1 MNRPFATL
9 FLAILFFVYS
19 CTSIESPE
27 PILHVDDLELTFTA
41 RWETQETKTVLQNDK
56 SVLWYPGDAISM
68 FYGNGDGGGARFEST
83 NTEQTAV
90 TDFHGTLTGNASGSD
105 YYWGVY
111 PYSGDNACDGSSVTL
126 RVLESQQAVEGTF
139 ANGMFPAVACSRN
152 RDLSFYNVCGGV
164 RFSLSRTDITSVTLR
179 ANGGVAIAGT
189 AQVKFGSDGKPTIAK
204 ILDGKSAITIAAQ
217 DGEALRPGVSYYMV
231 MLPTDLSMGI
241 TMTFI
246 TKGGEIGSFSSTRTQ
261 IVARST
267 FGGLP
272 NVDSHVTNWEGES
285 IPTEGGGAESGL
297 YLGVMGFN
305 QALYNCPITKLDYS
319 TKSTFESFINELSTK
334 NGTLLYYSVDKA
346 LKTLQHAEYPD
357 DLFSASLVTFTDGLD
372 QGSAMMID
380 DYPGDEEYLDVLH
393 NRLQYSTVAGVPFT
407 SYSLGLKGSDVSNE
421 ELYFYNLQKLAVPST
436 NSNVV
441 SSMSEV
447 NARLQDLAKCIIQR
461 GFSYNLQ
468 ITIPGTANGTRV
480 RFTLDNV
487 NAADDSEM
495 YIEGTF
501 NLSKR
506 SFDNVSYVGL
516 TSSSGSTVAGVQDGI
531 FVTFNFKDLLLEAAA
546 FGQGYIKQ
554 WNYVSSSGSWKEN
567 STELVTHLTREKSA
581 VVLLNLDCSSSL
593 SSQFSNLQYYAR
605 SFVANLCDAVGS
617 AVTLNK
623 SELNLITGKSETL
636 TATVQPN
643 NVNSSSIEWT
653 SSNTSVATVNNG
665 IVTGVGAGTATITAS
680 YRHNWLGGRYI
691 LDLSAQC
698 IVNVGNSVETIA
710 LDKNSLTMYVGD
722 SPVSLVATVLPEDAF
737 NKTVFWSSSNT
748 SIATVN
754 AEGQVTA
761 VSNGTATITATAEDG
776 SGVNASCLVTVC
788 THVESVSLNT
798 TEININKGNTY
809 TLTATVLPTNASDKS
824 VAWTSG
830 DPSIA
835 TVDESG
841 KVTAV
846 NGGSTT
852 ITVTTKDGGKHA
864 ICEVIV
870 NNDYVDLGLSV
881 KWANWNVGASKPEE
895 YGDYFAWGETS
906 PKSNYSWSSYRWC
919 KADANK
925 LTKYCNNRDYGYNGY
940 TDKLTTLLPE
950 DDAARVNWGGK
961 WRIPTDEEW
970 TELRKNCTWTW
981 TTLNGVKGR
990 KVTSNMPGYTDKW
1003 IFFPFAGYRSGSNLY
1018 GVNSGYY
1025 CSSYFATNNPSMA
1038 SGMFIDAGNAY
1049 ILGSSRKEGVS
1060 VRPVSK

>member
-1 MNRPFATL
+1 
-9 FLAILFFVYS
+9 
-19 CTSIESPE
+19 
-27 PILHVDDLELTFTA
+27 
-41 RWETQETKTVLQNDK
+41 
-56 SVLWYPGDAISM
+56 
-68 FYGNGDGGGARFEST
+68 
-83 NTEQTAV
+83 
-90 TDFHGTLTGNASGSD
+90 
-105 YYWGVY
+105 
-111 PYSGDNACDGSSVTL
+111 
-126 RVLESQQAVEGTF
+126 
-139 ANGMFPAVACSRN
+139 
-152 RDLSFYNVCGGV
+152 
-164 RFSLSRTDITSVTLR
+164 
-179 ANGGVAIAGT
+179 
-189 AQVKFGSDGKPTIAK
+189 
-204 ILDGKSAITIAAQ
+204 
-217 DGEALRPGVSYYMV
+217 
-231 MLPTDLSMGI
+231 
-241 TMTFI
+241 MTFI

-380 DYPGDEEYLDVLH
+380 DYPGDEEYLDVLN

-447 NARLQDLAKCIIQR
+447 NARLQDLAKWIIQR

-468 ITIPGTANGTRV
+468 ITIPGTANGTGV

-531 FVTFNFKDLLLEAAA
+531 FVTFNFNDLLLEAAA

-593 SSQFSNLQYYAR
+593 SGQFSNLQYYAR

-919 KADANK
+919 KANAKD
-925 LTKYCNNRDYGYNGY
+925 LTKYCNNPDYGYNGY

-1003 IFFPFAGYRSGSNLY
+1003 IFFPFAGYRSGSDLY

-1025 CSSYFATNNPSMA
+1025 WSSYLATNNPSMG

-1049 ILGSSRKEGVS
+1049 ISGSFRSTGWS